1 MASSGNSL
9 LPVICCPNCWHEF
22 APDQLHFV
30 STGEELAFDHVRGA
44 GQQRVFL
51 PSSFTPNGDAIDPSG
66 SICSQTACP
75 KCHLPVP
82 RLLAQYRSIAI
93 SVFGSPGS
101 GKSFLLA
108 SMTHHLMQ
116 QIVHYG
122 LTAEDAD
129 PSLNAIMRDYERE
142 LFNPNSPDDHVQLRK
157 TQEVLFGGDHYNTI
171 NVRGGQQL
179 LPKPFLYRVER
190 YGSGGVDGRV
200 LCLYD
205 NAGESFEPGED
216 KTSSPVTRHMAKADV
231 LMFVFDLTQ
240 EPAFRRACAE
250 RSADPQWRGQKGGEQ
265 AALFTEATM
274 RIRNYKSM
282 LPTDQ
287 IKTPLIVVL
296 PKFDAWRFLLT
307 DGDLPQPFKEVAAGP
322 TGSARTLDIET
333 VLSVGKQCRAMLQK
347 YQPALVAKIENT
359 FISKNIIY
367 LPVSATGC
375 SPTTDK
381 PLEKEKPE
389 NPAGYGCFRAGDI
402 RPIWAEMPLLAS
414 LKIAASKFLG
424 NPSAE

>member
-1 MASSGNSL
+1 M
-9 LPVICCPNCWHEF
+9 F
-22 APDQLHFV
+22 
-30 STGEELAFDHVRGA
+30 GA
-44 GQQRVFL
+44 
-51 PSSFTPNGDAIDPSG
+51 
-66 SICSQTACP
+66 
-75 KCHLPVP
+75 
-82 RLLAQYRSIAI
+82 
-93 SVFGSPGS
+93 
-101 GKSFLLA
+101 
-108 SMTHHLMQ
+108 
-116 QIVHYG
+116 
-122 LTAEDAD
+122 
-129 PSLNAIMRDYERE
+129 
-142 LFNPNSPDDHVQLRK
+142 
-157 TQEVLFGGDHYNTI
+157 DHYNTI
-171 NVRGGQQL
+171 NVRGRQQL

-205 NAGESFEPGED
+205 NAGESFEPGAD

-250 RSADPQWRGQKGGEQ
+250 RSADPQWQGQARGEQ

-282 LPTDQ
+282 LPTDR

-375 SPTTDK
+375 SPRKDQ
-381 PLEKEKPE
+381 PLEEEPQSLDLANLDKLDLSGGNLLTED
-389 NPAGYGCFRAGDI
+389 NPKNPSSYVGFRAGDI
-402 RPIWAEMPLLAS
+402 RPIWAEMPLMAS
-414 LKIAASKFLG
+414 LKIVASKLLRG
-424 NPSAE
+424 PSAE